1 MKKFLSMILILA
13 AMMTVAVMPASA
25 DEIKDL
31 RTYTLANS
39 ELETWNILATQSS
52 RDLVV
57 LTNLIDGLLTNDNN
71 GNLISNIAK
80 EWYSEDGGKTWT
92 FKLNEGIQ
100 WVDVNGSV
108 KAEVVANDWLVG
120 LEWVLNFAKNDSVNT
135 SMPIEMIEGAGE
147 YYEYTKNLTETEGAE
162 AALALG
168 TDKLTEMVGI
178 AAPDAYTL
186 VYTCT
191 DKLSYFP
198 SLACYNCLFPLS
210 AGLVEELGV
219 EGYKNLTWEQLWYS
233 GPYLMEDFIHMNE
246 KTFVKNE
253 NYWNKD
259 NVKLFDSV
267 NVKIL
272 ETDEAAYLLFQTGEL
287 DNASLGQSTLA
298 SIYESESHEFHDNL
312 VPRRNKPY
320 SNRIHFCFDKK
331 NEDGTPDTNWNMAV
345 GNEAFRLAWYYGL
358 DLTSYLGRVNAIDP
372 LSCQNLAYTS
382 AAVVTTTDGRDYV
395 ELVYDEIGMR
405 PDAEK
410 FPRYDAEK
418 AAAYKAQAIEE
429 LTAEGVTFPVEVDY
443 YIQGSDQSAKDTA
456 DVLAQIMR
464 DGLGEDFVTLN
475 ICTYVSSSTNEVR
488 TPQLASFYL
497 TGWSADFA
505 DPVNFLG
512 CETYADDTAFYSNT
526 YSKINQSSD
535 ADLIA
540 SYEEYTALVNA
551 AKAITDDTDARYAAF
566 AKAEAYLLNHAF
578 VIPMNING
586 AYQLSC
592 INDYSKI
599 YSAYGMQTP
608 RYVNWETNDQ
618 IYTTAEYAELAP

>member
-1 MKKFLSMILILA
+1 MKKLLSMLL
-13 AMMTVAVMPASA
+13 VMLMVLSMGITASA

-31 RTYTLANS
+31 RTYTYSSS

-57 LTNLIDGLLTNDNN
+57 LTNLIDGLLTNNNN
-71 GNLISNIAK
+71 GNLIANIAK
-80 EWYSEDGGKTWT
+80 EWSSEDGGKTWT
-92 FKLNEGIQ
+92 FKLNEGIN
-100 WVDVNGSV
+100 WVDVNGNV

-147 YYEYTKNLTETEGAE
+147 YYEYTKNLAETEGAE

-168 TDKLTEMVGI
+168 TEKLVEMVGI
-178 AAPDAYTL
+178 SAPDDYTL

-198 SLACYNCLFPLS
+198 SLACYNCLYPLA

-219 EGYKNLTWEQLWYS
+219 EGYRNVTWEQLWYS
-233 GPYLMEDFIHMNE
+233 GPYLMENFVHMNE

-267 NVKIL
+267 NVKVL
-272 ETDEAAYLLFQTGEL
+272 ESDEAAYLLFQTGEL
-287 DNASLGQSTLA
+287 DTVTLGQSTLA
-298 SIYESESHEFHDNL
+298 SIYASESHEFYNNL
-312 VPRRNKPY
+312 VMVRGKPY

-345 GNEAFRLAWYYGL
+345 GNEAFRLSLYYGL
-358 DLTSYLGRVNAIDP
+358 DLTSYLSRINAIDP
-372 LSCQNLAYTS
+372 LACQNLAYTS

-395 ELVYDEIGMR
+395 ELVYDEIGME
-405 PDAEK
+405 PDYET
-410 FPRYDAEK
+410 FPRYNADL
-418 AAAYKAQAIEE
+418 AASYKAQAIEE
-429 LTAEGVTFPVEVDY
+429 LTAEGATFPIEIDY
-443 YIQGSDQSAKDTA
+443 YIMGSDQSAKDTA
-456 DVLAQIMR
+456 DVFAQILS
-464 DGLGEDFVTLN
+464 DGLGDDYVTLN
-475 ICTYVSSSTNEVR
+475 ICTYVSSSSSEVR
-488 TPQLASFYL
+488 TPQLASIYF

-505 DPVNFLG
+505 DPINFLG
-512 CETYADDTAFYSNT
+512 CEVYGDDNAFYAQS
-526 YSKINQSSD
+526 YSKTNQSTD

-540 SYEEYTALVNA
+540 TFQEYTQMVND
-551 AKAITDDTDARYAAF
+551 AKSITDDTDARYAAF
-566 AKAEAYLLNHAF
+566 AKAEAYLLNHAL
-578 VIPMNING
+578 VIPLNIRG
-586 AYQLSC
+586 SYQLSC
-592 INDYSKI
+592 INDYSKV

-618 IYTTAEYAELAP
+618 IYTTAEYAEFMK